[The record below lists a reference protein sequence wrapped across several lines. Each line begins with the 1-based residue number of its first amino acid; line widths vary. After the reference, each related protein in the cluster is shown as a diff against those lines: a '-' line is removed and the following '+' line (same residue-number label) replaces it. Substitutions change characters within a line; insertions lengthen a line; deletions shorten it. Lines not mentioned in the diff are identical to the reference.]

1 MKFLEYE
8 YKRPNLE
15 ELKKD
20 FLLAIDK
27 FQQGKT
33 LEIQNENL
41 KKIVKLRN
49 DFLTQSEIA
58 GIRYSIDTRDTF
70 YEEEQDFFD
79 QAMPEYEGLVSTF
92 YKALIK
98 SPFKEDLKK
107 QWGELLFNIAQQ
119 QIKTYS
125 DEVLED
131 LKIEN
136 KLASQYTKLLS
147 SAKIP
152 FRGETHTIPQMRPFM
167 MDEDRETRQ
176 VAADLVAEFFE
187 ANESKF
193 DEIYDKMVKIRHEIA
208 IKLGYDNF
216 VDLAYDRLGRTDYN
230 SSQVKVYREAI
241 KSYVVAIAE
250 ELRVK
255 QSKRLG
261 LEELKYYDL
270 VISFRTGNAR
280 PKGSPEEILEQGK
293 AMYSEL
299 SPETAE
305 FFNFMLEHELMDLL
319 SKEGKSPGGYC
330 TFINNYKAPF
340 IFSNF
345 NGTADDID
353 VLTHEAGHAFQV
365 YMSKNYELPEY
376 IWPTFEAC
384 EIHSMSMEFL
394 THPWMKNFFGEDTE
408 KYYFN
413 HVNESFTFLPYG
425 VTVDEFQHFVYE
437 NPKASPEE
445 RKEAWR
451 NCERKYMPSTDYT
464 GNEFLDKGTYW
475 FRQGHIFKDP
485 FYYIDY
491 TLAQICAFQFWKK
504 SEEDSD
510 LAWKDYLALCKKGGS
525 DSFLNLVS
533 EANLKSPFEP
543 ETIKEVA
550 SFVKKYL
557 DEIDDMKL

>member
-131 LKIEN
+131 LKTEN

-193 DEIYDKMVKIRHEIA
+193 DEIYDEMVKTRHEIA
-208 IKLGYDNF
+208 IKLGYENF

-241 KSYVVAIAE
+241 KSYVVPIAE

-550 SFVKKYL
+550 SFVKKHL

>member
-176 VAADLVAEFFE
+176 IAADLVAEFFE

-193 DEIYDKMVKIRHEIA
+193 DEIYDKMVKTRHEIA
-208 IKLGYDNF
+208 IKLGYENF

>member
-70 YEEEQDFFD
+70 YEKEQDFFD

-193 DEIYDKMVKIRHEIA
+193 DEIYDEMVRIRHEIA

-464 GNEFLDKGTYW
+464 GNEFLNKGTYW

>member
-70 YEEEQDFFD
+70 YEKEQDFFD

-193 DEIYDKMVKIRHEIA
+193 DEIYDEMVRIRHEIA

-241 KSYVVAIAE
+241 KSYVVPIAE

-270 VISFRTGNAR
+270 VISFRTGNAS

-550 SFVKKYL
+550 SFVKKHL

>member
-70 YEEEQDFFD
+70 YEAEQDFFD

-131 LKIEN
+131 LKTEN

-176 VAADLVAEFFE
+176 IAADLVAEFFE

-193 DEIYDKMVKIRHEIA
+193 DEIYDKMVKTRHEIA
-208 IKLGYDNF
+208 IKLGYENF

>member
-550 SFVKKYL
+550 SFVKKHL

>member
-70 YEEEQDFFD
+70 YEAEQDFFD

-131 LKIEN
+131 LKTEN

-167 MDEDRETRQ
+167 MDEDREIRQ
-176 VAADLVAEFFE
+176 IAADLVAEFFE

-193 DEIYDKMVKIRHEIA
+193 DEIYDKMVKTRHEIA
-208 IKLGYDNF
+208 IKLGYENF

-299 SPETAE
+299 SPETTE

-533 EANLKSPFEP
+533 EANLNSPFEP

-550 SFVKKYL
+550 SFVKKHL